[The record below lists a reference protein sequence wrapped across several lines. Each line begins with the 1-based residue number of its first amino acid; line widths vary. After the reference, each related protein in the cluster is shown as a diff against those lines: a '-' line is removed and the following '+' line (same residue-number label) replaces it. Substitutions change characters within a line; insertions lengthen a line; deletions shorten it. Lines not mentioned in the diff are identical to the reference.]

1 MEIIPAIDLK
11 GGRCVRLYQGDFD
24 KVTVF
29 SDDPAEMARRWE
41 GEGARRIHVV
51 DLDGAKGGRRINLEA
66 LTGILSAVRV
76 PVQSSG
82 GIRTYEDV
90 QQALDMGVDRV
101 VLGTVAVE
109 EPDLVARLCE
119 DFGREKV
126 VVSVDARDGKV
137 TTWGWVESTQ
147 LEATAF
153 LNEIASLGVERFVY
167 TDIARDGTLTE
178 PNFAA
183 VQRLVEKTG
192 KKIIA
197 AGGISSIEHLMRL
210 AEAGVEGAI
219 VGRAIY
225 TGDLDLKQALERVG

>member
-1 MEIIPAIDLK
+1 MDIIPAIDLK

-29 SDDPAEMARRWE
+29 SDDPAEIARRWE

-66 LTGILSAVRV
+66 LTNILSAVHV

-82 GIRTYEDV
+82 GIRTYEDA

-109 EPDLVARLCE
+109 ESDLVAKLCQ
-119 DFGREKV
+119 DFGREKLI
-126 VVSVDARDGKV
+126 VSADARDGKV

-147 LEATAF
+147 LEATVF
-153 LNEIASLGVERFVY
+153 LNEMASLGVERFVY

-183 VQRLVEKTG
+183 VQRLVEETG

-197 AGGISSIEHLMRL
+197 AGGISSVEHLVRL

-219 VGRAIY
+219 IGRAIY
-225 TGDLDLKQALERVG
+225 TGDLDLKQALERLG